1 MPQNRGTITGGYMKI
16 KLAIFLL
23 TFFSFVS
30 FAQTFTL
37 QGSILDKTTSEPLHK
52 AVIFVSQNIFTYSNS
67 EGFYSIQLPKANYKV
82 KVSMLGYKPIEEE
95 IINTTE
101 TQIKNFYLEP
111 SPIELDNVIVTT
123 DRNVSLLRNSPFTK
137 SIISQS
143 DIEEKPL
150 ISITEVMKYEPGISI
165 MRDGIWGS
173 EINIRGLSRE
183 NVVTLI
189 DGNRIVTSTDISARL
204 AMIDMNDI
212 DRIEIIKGATSSIYG
227 SGATG
232 GIVNVISK
240 SPKLYND
247 KFSFSGKVAS
257 EYNSV
262 NNLSVISSN
271 LYGGTS
277 YLSAKFSGSFRKADN
292 TKTPQGILKN
302 SQFEDFS
309 ISGALNIIP
318 FENHRIKL
326 DYQLFKA
333 EDVGI
338 PGSSLFPNQADV
350 KYPEEKRRLFSAGY
364 EIQNISKVIY
374 KVSLKYSNQ
383 YIRRKVENI
392 PYTVQNIAATPTTPA
407 RRISVLKIEP
417 EADHYNNNLQFH
429 SNFLFDNRFN
439 LITGIDYWDR
449 KYNGFRQRFQKIEVL
464 NASGGVT
471 STTNRIIAEKPLPDS
486 KMKSLGLFAQGDT
499 KIIDDKLSIL
509 IGARFDLINIEG
521 KETLNPLYEINNG
534 VLNPKPAGQKILWKE
549 RSAVDNSYS
558 GNLGFRYSFNPN
570 LDFTLG
576 LAYAFRSPSLEE
588 RFQFIDLG
596 SFVRV
601 GDPDLKSEIGKSID
615 LGVRYYSNHF
625 KFISSI
631 FYNRFENLVSELP
644 GKFDGRDAR
653 IKTNIGEAR
662 LYGFDLRSE
671 YNFYS
676 DYVAYVNLAYVKG
689 DDLTAKSD
697 LPQIPPLNGIIGYK
711 MGLFDLVQIDV
722 NSTVFAEQNK
732 VAAGELKTPGYA
744 IFNFYINTEP
754 ISFYNIKL
762 RLFAGVE
769 NIFDKAYRDHLSST
783 RGLIKLEPGRNIF
796 LKVAFDF

>member
-1 MPQNRGTITGGYMKI
+1 MK
-16 KLAIFLL
+16 KLLL
-23 TFFSFVS
+23 ILFVIINQIY
-30 FAQTFTL
+30 FAQNITL
-37 QGSILDKTTSEPLHK
+37 QGRIFDQKTSEPIDK
-52 AVIFVSQNIFTYSNS
+52 AFIFISYNYFTYSNN
-67 EGFYSIQLPKANYKV
+67 EGYYSLSLPKGTYDV
-82 KVSMLGYKPIEEE
+82 KISMIGYKPIEITLTVDSEN
-95 IINTTE
+95 IY
-101 TQIKNFYLEP
+101 KNFYLEP

-123 DRNVSLLRNSPFTK
+123 DRNVSLLRNSPYSK
-137 SIISQS
+137 SIISQT
-143 DIEEKPL
+143 DIQEKPL
-150 ISITEVMKYEPGISI
+150 VSIPEIMKNQPGISI

-183 NVVTLI
+183 NIVTLI

-212 DRIEIIKGATSSIYG
+212 ERIEIIKGASSSIYG

-232 GIVNVISK
+232 GIVNIISK
-240 SPKLYND
+240 SPKLYD
-247 KFSFSGKVAS
+247 KFSFNGRLSS
-257 EYNSV
+257 EFNSV
-262 NNLSVISSN
+262 NNLSVVSTN
-271 LYGGTS
+271 LYAGTS
-277 YLSAKFSGSFRKADN
+277 YLTGKFSGSFRKADN

-309 ISGALNIIP
+309 ISSAINIIP
-318 FENHRIKL
+318 LENHRIKL
-326 DYQLFKA
+326 DYNLFKA
-333 EDVGI
+333 ENVGI
-338 PGSSLFPNQADV
+338 PGSTLFPNQADV
-350 KYPEEKRRLFSAGY
+350 RYPLEKRQLFSAGY
-364 EIQNISKVIY
+364 DIQNISSVIY

-383 YIRRKVENI
+383 YIKRKVENI

-429 SNFLFDNRFN
+429 TNLLFDNRFN
-439 LITGIDYWDR
+439 IITGIDYWDR
-449 KYNGFRQRFQKIEVL
+449 KYNGFRQRYQKIEVL
-464 NASGGVT
+464 NANGDVT

-486 KMKSLGLFAQGDT
+486 KMKSLGWFVQGDT
-499 KIIDDKLSIL
+499 YIIENKLSVL
-509 IGARFDLINIEG
+509 SGLRFDLINIEG

-534 VLNPKPAGQKILWKE
+534 VLNPKPAGQKTLWKE
-549 RSAVDNSYS
+549 RNAVDNSYS
-558 GNLGFRYSFNPN
+558 GNLGFKYSFNPN

-596 SFVRV
+596 SFVRI
-601 GDPDLKSEIGKSID
+601 GNPDLKSEIGKSID
-615 LGVRYYSNHF
+615 FGIRYYSNHF

-631 FYNRFENLVSELP
+631 FYNRFENLVSEIP

-697 LPQIPPLNGIIGYK
+697 LPQIPPLNGMIGYK
-711 MGLFDLVQIDV
+711 MGLFDLIQIDV

-744 IFNFYINTEP
+744 ILNFYINTEP

-769 NIFDKAYRDHLSST
+769 NIFNKAYRDHLSST

-796 LKVAFDF
+796 LKVGFDF

>member
-1 MPQNRGTITGGYMKI
+1 MNKIFTILLLFSQIALSQN
-16 KLAIFLL
+16 
-23 TFFSFVS
+23 
-30 FAQTFTL
+30 FTL
-37 QGSILDKTTSEPLHK
+37 QGRIFNSQTSEPIEK
-52 AVIFVSQNIFTYSNS
+52 AFVFISYSYFDYSNN
-67 EGFYSIQLPKANYKV
+67 EGFFSINLPRGKYNIKI
-82 KVSMLGYKPIEEE
+82 SMLGYK
-95 IINTTE
+95 TLE
-101 TQIKNFYLEP
+101 TSVSIDSENLIQNFYLEP
-111 SPIELDNVIVTT
+111 SPIQLDNVIVTT
-123 DRNVSLLRNSPFTK
+123 DRNISLLRNSTYSK
-137 SIISQS
+137 SIISES
-143 DIEEKPL
+143 DIQEKPV
-150 ISITEVMKYEPGISI
+150 ISLPEIMKNQPGISI
-165 MRDGIWGS
+165 VRDGIWGS

-212 DRIEIIKGATSSIYG
+212 ERIEIIKGASSSIYG

-232 GIVNVISK
+232 GIVNIISK
-240 SPKLYND
+240 SPKYYE
-247 KFSFSGKVAS
+247 KFSFNGKFAS

-262 NNLSVISSN
+262 NKLSVVSTN
-271 LYGGTS
+271 LYGGNSFITG
-277 YLSAKFSGSFRKADN
+277 KFSGSFRKADN
-292 TKTPQGILKN
+292 TKTPKGILKN

-309 ISGALNIIP
+309 ISSSLNIIP
-318 FENHRIKL
+318 FDNHKIKF

-350 KYPEEKRRLFSAGY
+350 RYPEEKRQLISVGY
-364 EIQNISKVIY
+364 DLQNLSEVIY
-374 KVSLKYSNQ
+374 KISLKYSNQ

-392 PYTVQNIAATPTTPA
+392 PYTIQNVAATPTTPA

-429 SNFLFDNRFN
+429 TNLFFAERIN

-464 NASGGVT
+464 NASGNVT

-486 KMKSLGLFAQGDT
+486 KMKSLGLFVQSDT
-499 KIIDDKLSIL
+499 YIIDNKLFLMS
-509 IGARFDLINIEG
+509 GFRFDLINIEG

-534 VLNPKPAGQKILWKE
+534 VLNPKPAGQKILWRE
-549 RSAVDNSYS
+549 RNAVDNSYS
-558 GNLGFRYSFNPN
+558 GNLGFRYSFNQN
-570 LDFTLG
+570 LDLTLG
-576 LAYAFRSPSLEE
+576 LSYAFRSPSLEE

-601 GDPDLKSEIGKSID
+601 GNPDLKSELSKSVD
-615 LGVRYYSNHF
+615 FGARYYSNHL
-625 KFISSI
+625 KIISSI
-631 FYNRFENLVSELP
+631 FYNKFENLVSELP

-662 LYGFDLRSE
+662 LYGFDFRTE

-676 DYVAYVNLAYVKG
+676 DYVTYVNLAYVKG

-697 LPQIPPLNGIIGYK
+697 LPQIPPLNGMIGYK
-711 MGLFDLVQIDV
+711 MGLFDIVQIDI
-722 NSTVFAEQNK
+722 NSTLFAEQNK

-744 IFNFYINTEP
+744 IFNLYLNTNP
-754 ISFYNIKL
+754 FSLFNTKL
-762 RLFAGVE
+762 RFFAGVE
-769 NIFDKAYRDHLSST
+769 NILDKAYRDHLSST

-796 LKVAFDF
+796 VKVAVDF